1 MPKVF
6 GRRSKSGLDGPL
18 SAFFGCF
25 ALIAAGAGAGFLL
38 GAYKDETR
46 AEISSSVTE
55 THQITRAMRAS
66 RFSTPS
72 ASSRAHTGAANARS
86 NDPPAH
92 RPPSPNL
99 IQARNL
105 PHRIHRETTVDATP
119 TPVPPPTRSPRK
131 HPSHAFVPHR
141 ASSRRRPRH
150 HPRVTRPSGLDP
162 ERPRSG
168 RHSRRMHPSVRRG
181 RATCTRRRR
190 RCRVIDR
197 GTTHPFRARIV
208 RRSSFE
214 VRGRG
219 RTYHRFRASKRDGCD
234 AGEGEQKRTKRR
246 RALSLPPFGGFV
258 EF

>member
-55 THQITRAMRAS
+55 TQQSTRAMRAS
-66 RFSTPS
+66 HFSTPS

-119 TPVPPPTRSPRK
+119 PPVPPPTRSPRK
-131 HPSHAFVPHR
+131 HPSHPFVPHR

-150 HPRVTRPSGLDP
+150 HPRVILHPCLGFG
-162 ERPRSG
+162 PRK
-168 RHSRRMHPSVRRG
+168 
-181 RATCTRRRR
+181 T
-190 RCRVIDR
+190 
-197 GTTHPFRARIV
+197 
-208 RRSSFE
+208 
-214 VRGRG
+214 
-219 RTYHRFRASKRDGCD
+219 
-234 AGEGEQKRTKRR
+234 
-246 RALSLPPFGGFV
+246 
-258 EF
+258 